1 MCFDKTGTLT
11 EEGLDMYGVRGV
23 FINSLKVFFL
33 FEFKFKIKKKQIV
46 KFDDLD
52 PNPQKLINGSNSN
65 NNYFNFG
72 DPKLLLLEI
81 MASCH
86 VLIIN
91 ILYLIKITDRGL
103 LWYKEI

>member
-23 FINSLKVFFL
+23 FINSLK
-33 FEFKFKIKKKQIV
+33 IV

-86 VLIIN
+86 GLTMVQGNLIGDP
-91 ILYLIKITDRGL
+91 LEVKMFESTGWVFEEDEAQKYDAFV
-103 LWYKEI
+103 